1 MKILRAHLLE
11 IVMAVLFI
19 LLGYFLY
26 AGSTGLEEEP
36 EGTPYN
42 DGWVCTSG
50 EGRAAYA
57 SLPNSI
63 PLPKGADGIVL
74 SKTLDSTIL
83 YHNTIGFYSSHQII
97 SAYVDG
103 QEIYRF
109 QAPEG
114 TVSKTPGS
122 CWNFIQ
128 LQDSHAGKTLEIH
141 IKNAYRSRTVR
152 IPHFILGIKSEIRM
166 GQIRQ
171 KLLPLAVSMV
181 FLMLGL
187 MLIISWFSIGKKMH
201 FSEGIQWMGLFSVQ
215 FAIWSAL
222 ESGIPVLMFGHEL
235 LFEQAA
241 CISLKLMLMPLLCFI
256 QSFFQMEENRHFNLL
271 IRLSIL
277 DFAISFLCQPF
288 GWLDYHQTMWITH
301 ALAALSA
308 GTALCYGILLLI
320 KRGSKLIA
328 DKQKAFLNAFGV
340 LLAAGCI
347 LADVWYYLCHSSID
361 QAAFSRFGCLAF
373 VLIHVFQFLQDSA
386 RLIAAGQEV
395 ETIREEAEMD
405 GLTMMKNRRT
415 FEANLQQIKPER
427 YGKYSLVLF
436 DLNNLKKMNDTYG
449 HGMGD
454 CYIITA
460 SEVMQDI
467 FGEFGDIYRIGGD
480 EFCLVSDRLTR
491 ETYEER
497 EQQMSSWIENLQG
510 SQVKDFMQIASGF
523 AAFNKSKDVNL
534 LDTMERADGKMY
546 QKKKEQK
553 KERMQ
558 PQNGGAMQ

>member
-1 MKILRAHLLE
+1 MKILRAHLIE

-181 FLMLGL
+181 FLMLAGADADYQL
-187 MLIISWFSIGKKMH
+187 VFHRQKNA
-201 FSEGIQWMGLFSVQ
+201 LFR
-215 FAIWSAL
+215 
-222 ESGIPVLMFGHEL
+222 
-235 LFEQAA
+235 
-241 CISLKLMLMPLLCFI
+241 
-256 QSFFQMEENRHFNLL
+256 RH
-271 IRLSIL
+271 
-277 DFAISFLCQPF
+277 P
-288 GWLDYHQTMWITH
+288 
-301 ALAALSA
+301 
-308 GTALCYGILLLI
+308 
-320 KRGSKLIA
+320 
-328 DKQKAFLNAFGV
+328 
-340 LLAAGCI
+340 
-347 LADVWYYLCHSSID
+347 
-361 QAAFSRFGCLAF
+361 
-373 VLIHVFQFLQDSA
+373 
-386 RLIAAGQEV
+386 
-395 ETIREEAEMD
+395 MD
-405 GLTMMKNRRT
+405 GAVLRP
-415 FEANLQQIKPER
+415 ICH
-427 YGKYSLVLF
+427 LVRPGIW
-436 DLNNLKKMNDTYG
+436 DPRPY
-449 HGMGD
+449 
-454 CYIITA
+454 
-460 SEVMQDI
+460 V
-467 FGEFGDIYRIGGD
+467 R
-480 EFCLVSDRLTR
+480 
-491 ETYEER
+491 
-497 EQQMSSWIENLQG
+497 
-510 SQVKDFMQIASGF
+510 
-523 AAFNKSKDVNL
+523 
-534 LDTMERADGKMY
+534 
-546 QKKKEQK
+546 
-553 KERMQ
+553 
-558 PQNGGAMQ
+558 P